1 MRRSKGGITELTFP
15 RAVWGR
21 RLSHSDLLGVA
32 AEVAGL
38 TESSGEVFIYD
49 IANLALEVGEQDT
62 AGAQILCFCWLSAV
76 LLLRIGRRSPSRRSS
91 KGCLIPGWHRSAS
104 HLLLLL
110 LLLITLLHLTVN
122 TQPSLCEE
130 QTEVDRQKYIPIG
143 FLKISNIYTDKK
155 HTFVFCI
162 FPFRIPTT
170 SKVQAPPHS
179 WVTALLSL
187 RHRLT
192 AGLIAACHYAWPALN

>member
-1 MRRSKGGITELTFP
+1 MRRSKGEITEVTFP
-15 RAVWGR
+15 RAIWGR

-38 TESSGEVFIYD
+38 TESSGEVLIYN
-49 IANLALEVGEQDT
+49 IANLALEVGEQNT

-76 LLLRIGRRSPSRRSS
+76 LLLRIGCRSPSR
-91 KGCLIPGWHRSAS
+91 LIPGWHRSAS

-110 LLLITLLHLTVN
+110 LLLITLLHPTVN

-187 RHRLT
+187 HHHLT